1 MKLTVSQRGSDAS
14 FGYQLFIGDP
24 ETGWRSASAAHN
36 PLVRGDVFELR
47 ASDIKKLDDDR
58 ILLTGTIGGD
68 GKHGNMDITTWRA
81 TITADAARGWFI
93 FDVEVNAEQDIHL
106 GMQNGFEPEITLDLG
121 PLPPYERGDHVWF
134 ITQITNPT
142 KWNDDAYGNDFPAT
156 YYFDPYLNVE
166 IMLFFDMTRMNWM
179 SRQNIARFLN
189 YRCGFRRRYQ
199 PEPAGELGLYATGAS
214 GRLFPSGVH
223 HFSYFLT
230 ARPRK
235 ALADDHEAVRLLV
248 DKCLPLLPRTSPW
261 PSGATSWRDF
271 AHHCAEDLMT
281 EGHCWRK
288 AEGSREFILNYVD
301 GYSPAWKE
309 AIEARGNRFDM
320 IKPCFDAAVWIAH
333 PLAVLSRVD
342 RRDPIPQLYQRV
354 SQMID
359 QALRT
364 NETPFAPTAADT
376 SCAAPMPSYPNSN
389 ETPFAPPAADTVSGT
404 WQHVYILEQ
413 LFQLGRLRKNQFLL
427 DRVIDEVNDVI
438 LPLVKKMSYLFPL
451 SFNRRTTERAGA
463 GDCHAVLGA
472 YANFMLDLHEMTASE
487 RYLEEAKNALQML
500 HRLPVNTIHQEV
512 FLLAMGTQ
520 AAYRLAV
527 MHPLGNYAEV
537 YHYLLA
543 QTLRMLY
550 WYADRTTQQS
560 REINTLGM
568 FQACATISYPALF
581 ENIEVWARLCPT
593 FKRFSP
599 SLALLRVVDHARKN
613 NFYFFP
619 RCFDALRGELPL
631 QYIPFENIPIL
642 EGPAPGSVGQ
652 EIYGS
657 GWVFRACLMWETF
670 GHAEDRDIMVLN
682 LDAFEERRQ
691 LEQRRLELTFIV
703 FNGTE
708 KRQQAQVVFPW
719 SSISA
724 MIATGESPDAIGIGK
739 RRGQRLQLDLA
750 PDAVVYV
757 RVSDSIGR

>member
-1 MKLTVSQRGSDAS
+1 LEKQMPIEPISLICAEMMLAVSQGGRDARV
-14 FGYQLFIGDP
+14 GYQLLVSDR
-24 ETGWRSASAAHN
+24 ETGWRSASAPHN
-36 PLVRGDVFELR
+36 PLIRGNSFKLH
-47 ASDIKKLDDDR
+47 ASDIKKVGDDR
-58 ILLTGTIGGD
+58 IELTGTIGGD
-68 GKHGNMDITTWRA
+68 SRHGNIGATTCRA
-81 TITADAARGWFI
+81 TITADSARGWFI
-93 FDVEVNAEQDIHL
+93 FDIEVNAEQDIQL
-106 GMQNGFEPEITLDLG
+106 YMQDGFEPEITLDLG

-166 IMLFFDMTRMNWM
+166 VMLFFDMTRMNWM

-199 PEPAGELGLYATGAS
+199 PEPAGELGLYATGVS
-214 GRLFPSGVH
+214 GRIFPSGVQ

-248 DKCLPLLPRTSPW
+248 DKCLPLLPRNSPW
-261 PSGATSWRDF
+261 PSGATTWRDF

-281 EGHCWRK
+281 EGLCWRK
-288 AEGSREFILNYVD
+288 AEGGHEFILNYVD

-309 AIEARGNRFDM
+309 AIEARGNQFDM

-342 RRDPIPQLYQRV
+342 QRDPIPRLYQRV
-354 SQMID
+354 VQMID
-359 QALRT
+359 HALR
-364 NETPFAPTAADT
+364 
-376 SCAAPMPSYPNSN
+376 SN
-389 ETPFAPPAADTVSGT
+389 ETPFTPATTDTTSGT
-404 WQHVYILEQ
+404 WQHLYILEQ
-413 LFQLGRLRKNQFLL
+413 LFQLARLRKDQSLL
-427 DRVIDEVNDVI
+427 DRVIDEVNNAIV
-438 LPLVKKMSYLFPL
+438 PLAKKMSYLLPL
-451 SFNRRTTERAGA
+451 SFNRRTVERAGA
-463 GDCHAVLGA
+463 GDCHAGLGA
-472 YANFMLDLHEMTASE
+472 YANFMLDLHEMTADE
-487 RYLEEAKNALQML
+487 RYLEEGKNAMQML

-527 MHPLGNYAEV
+527 MYPLANYAEV

-550 WYADRTTQQS
+550 WYADRTTEQS
-560 REINTLGM
+560 RAINTLGM

-581 ENIEVWARLCPT
+581 ENIEVLARLCPT
-593 FKRFSP
+593 FKKFPP
-599 SLALLRVVDHARKN
+599 SRALLRVFDHARKN

-619 RCFDALRGELPL
+619 RCFDAGRGALPL
-631 QYIPFENIPIL
+631 QYVPFENIPIL

-657 GWVFRACLMWETF
+657 GWVFRASLMWETF
-670 GHAEDRDIMVLN
+670 GHTEDRDIMVLN

-691 LEQRRLELTFIV
+691 LEQNRLELTFIV
-703 FNGTE
+703 FNGTDN
-708 KRQQAQVVFPW
+708 RQQAQLVFPW
-719 SSISA
+719 SSASA
-724 MIATGESPDAIGIGK
+724 TIATGESLDSIGTAE
-739 RRGQRLQLDLA
+739 RRGQKLQLDLA

-757 RVSDSIGR
+757 RVSDIIGP

>member
-1 MKLTVSQRGSDAS
+1 MSQRRGDAS
-14 FGYQLFIGDP
+14 VGYQLFTGDP
-24 ETGWRSASAAHN
+24 KTGWRSASVPHN
-36 PLVRGDVFELR
+36 PLIRGDAFELH
-47 ASDIKKLDDDR
+47 ASDINKIDDDR
-58 ILLTGTIGGD
+58 ILLRGTIGGD
-68 GKHGNMDITTWRA
+68 GKRGNVGVINWRA
-81 TITADAARGWFI
+81 TIIADAARGWFA
-93 FDVEVNAEQDIHL
+93 FDIEVNAEQDIHL
-106 GMQNGFEPEITLDLG
+106 WMQNGFEPEIMLDLG

-166 IMLFFDMTRMNWM
+166 IMLFFDMTRMSWM
-179 SRQNIARFLN
+179 SRQNVARFLN

-214 GRLFPSGVH
+214 GQVFPSGVQ
-223 HFSYFLT
+223 HFSYFLR

-248 DKCLPLLPRTSPW
+248 DKCLPLLPQKSPW

-281 EGHCWRK
+281 EGLCWRK
-288 AEGSREFILNYVD
+288 AEGGHEFILNYVD

-342 RRDPIPQLYQRV
+342 RRDPVPQLYQRV

-364 NETPFAPTAADT
+364 NETPFAPDG
-376 SCAAPMPSYPNSN
+376 
-389 ETPFAPPAADTVSGT
+389 ADTVSGT
-404 WQHVYILEQ
+404 WQHLYILEE
-413 LFQLGRLRKNQFLL
+413 LFQLGRLWKNQSLL
-427 DRVIDEVNDVI
+427 DRVVDEVNDVVI
-438 LPLVKKMSYLFPL
+438 PLAKWMSYLFPL
-451 SFNRRTTERAGA
+451 SFNRRTIERAGA
-463 GDCHAVLGA
+463 GDCHAVLGT

-487 RYLEEAKNALQML
+487 RYLEESRNALQML

-520 AAYRLAV
+520 AAYRLSV
-527 MHPLGNYAEV
+527 MHPLANYEEI

-550 WYADRTTQQS
+550 WYADRTTEQS
-560 REINTLGM
+560 GKINTLGM

-581 ENIEVWARLCPT
+581 ENIEVLARLCPT
-593 FKRFSP
+593 FKRFPP

-619 RCFDALRGELPL
+619 RCFDSGRGTLPL

-682 LDAFEERRQ
+682 LDAFEERRH
-691 LEQRRLELTFIV
+691 LEQGRLELTFIV
-703 FNGTE
+703 FNGTD
-708 KRQQAQVVFPW
+708 KRQQAQLVFPW
-719 SSISA
+719 SGVSA
-724 MIATGESPDAIGIGK
+724 TIATGESPDAIGTGE
-739 RRGQRLQLDLA
+739 RRGQRLQLDLD

-757 RVSDSIGR
+757 RVSDSIEL

>member
-1 MKLTVSQRGSDAS
+1 MPIEPLSLLCAEMKLTVSQRGSDAS
-14 FGYQLFIGDP
+14 FGYQLFVGDP
-24 ETGWRSASAAHN
+24 ETGWRPASAAPN
-36 PLVRGDVFELR
+36 PLVRGNSFEFR
-47 ASDIKKLDDDR
+47 ANEIRKVDEDR
-58 ILLTGTIGGD
+58 ILLTGTIGENGT
-68 GKHGNMDITTWRA
+68 HRNATWRA

-93 FDVEVNAEQDIHL
+93 FDVEVNAEQDVHL
-106 GMQNGFEPEITLDLG
+106 RMENGFEPEITLDLG

-214 GRLFPSGVH
+214 GRLFPSGVQ

-248 DKCLPLLPRTSPW
+248 DKCLPLLPRNSPW

-281 EGHCWRK
+281 ERLCWRK
-288 AEGSREFILNYVD
+288 AEGSQEFILNYVD

-342 RRDPIPQLYQRV
+342 RQDPVPRLYQRV
-354 SQMID
+354 CQMID

-364 NETPFAPTAADT
+364 NETPFAPA
-376 SCAAPMPSYPNSN
+376 
-389 ETPFAPPAADTVSGT
+389 AADTVSGT
-404 WQHVYILEQ
+404 WQHLYILEQ
-413 LFQLGRLRKNQFLL
+413 LFQLGRLRKNQSLL
-427 DRVIDEVNDVI
+427 GCAIDEVNDVI
-438 LPLVKKMSYLFPL
+438 IPLAKKMSYLFPL
-451 SFNRRTTERAGA
+451 SFNRRTIERAGA

-472 YANFMLDLHEMTASE
+472 YAHFMLDLHEMTASE
-487 RYLEEAKNALQML
+487 RYLEEAKNASQML
-500 HRLPVNTIHQEV
+500 YRLPVNTIHQEV

-527 MHPLGNYAEV
+527 MRPLANYAEV

-550 WYADRTTQQS
+550 WYADRTTEQS
-560 REINTLGM
+560 REVNTLGM

-581 ENIEVWARLCPT
+581 EHIEVLARLCPT
-593 FKRFSP
+593 FKRFPP

-613 NFYFFP
+613 NFHFFP
-619 RCFDALRGELPL
+619 RCFDAGRGARPL

-670 GHAEDRDIMVLN
+670 GHADDRDVMVLN

-691 LEQRRLELTFIV
+691 LELGRLELTFIV
-703 FNGTE
+703 FNGTG
-708 KRQQAQVVFPW
+708 KRQQTQVVFPW
-719 SSISA
+719 SGVSA
-724 MIATGESPDAIGIGK
+724 MIATGESPDAIGIGE
-739 RRGQRLQLDLA
+739 RRGQRLQLDLP

-757 RVSDSIGR
+757 RVSDTIGP

>member
-1 MKLTVSQRGSDAS
+1 M
-14 FGYQLFIGDP
+14 
-24 ETGWRSASAAHN
+24 
-36 PLVRGDVFELR
+36 
-47 ASDIKKLDDDR
+47 
-58 ILLTGTIGGD
+58 
-68 GKHGNMDITTWRA
+68 
-81 TITADAARGWFI
+81 
-93 FDVEVNAEQDIHL
+93 
-106 GMQNGFEPEITLDLG
+106 
-121 PLPPYERGDHVWF
+121 
-134 ITQITNPT
+134 
-142 KWNDDAYGNDFPAT
+142 
-156 YYFDPYLNVE
+156 E

-214 GRLFPSGVH
+214 GRLFPSGVQ

-248 DKCLPLLPRTSPW
+248 DKCLPLLPRNSPW

-281 EGHCWRK
+281 ERLCWRK
-288 AEGSREFILNYVD
+288 AEGSQEFILNYVD

-342 RRDPIPQLYQRV
+342 RQDPVPRLYQRV
-354 SQMID
+354 CQMID

-364 NETPFAPTAADT
+364 NETPFAPA
-376 SCAAPMPSYPNSN
+376 
-389 ETPFAPPAADTVSGT
+389 AADTVSGT
-404 WQHVYILEQ
+404 WQHLYILEQ
-413 LFQLGRLRKNQFLL
+413 LFQLGRLRKNQSLL
-427 DRVIDEVNDVI
+427 GCAIDEVNDVI
-438 LPLVKKMSYLFPL
+438 IPLAKKMSYLFPL
-451 SFNRRTTERAGA
+451 SFNRRTIERAGA

-487 RYLEEAKNALQML
+487 RYLEEAKNASQML
-500 HRLPVNTIHQEV
+500 YRLPVNTIHQEV

-527 MHPLGNYAEV
+527 MRPLANYAEV

-550 WYADRTTQQS
+550 WYADRTTEQS
-560 REINTLGM
+560 REVNTLGM

-581 ENIEVWARLCPT
+581 ENIEVLARLCPT
-593 FKRFSP
+593 FKRFPP

-613 NFYFFP
+613 NFHFFP
-619 RCFDALRGELPL
+619 RCFDAGRGARPL

-670 GHAEDRDIMVLN
+670 GHADDRDVMVLN

-691 LEQRRLELTFIV
+691 LELGRLELTFIV
-703 FNGTE
+703 FNGTG
-708 KRQQAQVVFPW
+708 KRQQTQVVFPW
-719 SSISA
+719 SGVSA
-724 MIATGESPDAIGIGK
+724 MIATGESPDAIGIGE
-739 RRGQRLQLDLA
+739 RRGQRLQLDLP

-757 RVSDSIGR
+757 RVSDTIGP

>member
-1 MKLTVSQRGSDAS
+1 MPIEPVSLICAEMKLTVSRRGSDAS
-14 FGYQLFIGDP
+14 FGYQLFIGRP
-24 ETGWRSASAAHN
+24 ETGWQSVSVAHN
-36 PLVRGDVFELR
+36 PLVRGNSFQLH
-47 ASDIKKLDDDR
+47 ASDFKKLDDDR

-68 GKHGNMDITTWRA
+68 GKHGNMGITTWRA
-81 TITADAARGWFI
+81 TITADAPRGWFI
-93 FDVEVNAEQDIHL
+93 FDIEVNAEQDIHL
-106 GMQNGFEPEITLDLG
+106 CMQNGLEPEITLDLG

-156 YYFDPYLNVE
+156 YYFDPYLNAE

-214 GRLFPSGVH
+214 GRLFPSGVQ
-223 HFSYFLT
+223 HFRYFLT

-235 ALADDHEAVRLLV
+235 ALADDHEAVRMLV
-248 DKCLPLLPRTSPW
+248 DKCLPLLPRNSPW
-261 PSGATSWRDF
+261 PSGATSWREF
-271 AHHCAEDLMT
+271 ARNCAEDLMT
-281 EGHCWRK
+281 DGLCWRK
-288 AEGSREFILNYVD
+288 AEGRHEFILNYVD

-342 RRDPIPQLYQRV
+342 RRDPLPPLYQRV
-354 SQMID
+354 CQMID

-364 NETPFAPTAADT
+364 DETPFAPA
-376 SCAAPMPSYPNSN
+376 
-389 ETPFAPPAADTVSGT
+389 AADTVSGT
-404 WQHVYILEQ
+404 WQHLYILEQ
-413 LFQLGRLRKNQFLL
+413 LFQLGRLRENQSLL
-427 DRVIDEVNDVI
+427 GCVIDEVNDAI
-438 LPLVKKMSYLFPL
+438 IPLAKKMSYLFPL
-451 SFNRRTTERAGA
+451 SFNRRTIERAGA

-472 YANFMLDLHEMTASE
+472 YANFMLDLHEMTAGE
-487 RYLEEAKNALQML
+487 RYLEEAGNALQML
-500 HRLPVNTIHQEV
+500 YRLPVNTIHQEV
-512 FLLAMGTQ
+512 FLLAMGAQ

-527 MHPLGNYAEV
+527 VHSPANYAEI

-550 WYADRTTQQS
+550 WYADRTTKQS
-560 REINTLGM
+560 GEINILGM

-581 ENIEVWARLCPT
+581 ENIEVLARLCPT
-593 FKRFSP
+593 FKRFPP

-619 RCFDALRGELPL
+619 RCFDAGRGTLPL

-670 GHAEDRDIMVLN
+670 GHADDRDIMVLN

-703 FNGTE
+703 FNGTD
-708 KRQQAQVVFPW
+708 KRRQAQLVFPW
-719 SSISA
+719 SSVSA
-724 MIATGESPDAIGIGK
+724 MIAAGESPEAIGIAE

-757 RVSDSIGR
+757 RVSDGIGP